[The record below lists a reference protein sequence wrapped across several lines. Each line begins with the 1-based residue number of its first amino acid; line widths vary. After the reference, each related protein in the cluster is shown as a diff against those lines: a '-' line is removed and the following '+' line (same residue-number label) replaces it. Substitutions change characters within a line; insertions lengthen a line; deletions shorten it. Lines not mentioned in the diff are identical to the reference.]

1 MSAHQAMWEAMAL
14 LAEYGLLLDQDKLE
28 EWTQLFEPHAQYKV
42 CSRENEELGLP
53 AALMWCDNRDMLSD
67 RIQSYRNVNEH
78 NFHWARHVIGLPQV
92 LQDSAHQLHFQ
103 ASYSLFQTN
112 LEGVSRLFSVG
123 RYDFVCSRTPAGLRL
138 LQATVIAD
146 SGLVKTLLAAPI

>member
-1 MSAHQAMWEAMAL
+1 MA
-14 LAEYGLLLDQDKLE
+14 GFQ
-28 EWTQLFEPHAQYKV
+28 H
-42 CSRENEELGLP
+42 
-53 AALMWCDNRDMLSD
+53 
-67 RIQSYRNVNEH
+67 
-78 NFHWARHVIGLPQV
+78 GLPQV

-112 LEGVSRLFSVG
+112 LEGMSRLFSVG

-146 SGLVKTLLAAPI
+146 TGLVMTLLAAPI